1 MLNVLT
7 PVKCIMIVL
16 QGIKALQES
25 TISLFPKFPKRA
37 PYWDF
42 LTNSGNPL
50 CTKVL
55 VDIASFVCGPSAFFF
70 ILTMLTICKWPHLH
84 QSVQTRI
91 CLFLRRFTLQA
102 ASDRLLEEGNT
113 VQLSRDASSL
123 LCQLVKWGREAYGVT
138 YELNL
143 YQTWVS
149 YWNGN

>member
-70 ILTMLTICKWPHLH
+70 ILTMLTICK
-84 QSVQTRI
+84 
-91 CLFLRRFTLQA
+91 
-102 ASDRLLEEGNT
+102 
-113 VQLSRDASSL
+113 
-123 LCQLVKWGREAYGVT
+123 
-138 YELNL
+138 
-143 YQTWVS
+143 
-149 YWNGN
+149 